1 MSEIVIEADNV
12 DYRYPDGYRAIKDV
26 SFYVRKGEKLGI
38 IGANGAGKST
48 MLKLLTGILTAEN
61 GKITVK
67 DILLNKK
74 NLKEIRKKVGFVFQE
89 SDNQL
94 FMNTVYD
101 DIAFGLRSSKKDE
114 EHIKLKIDD
123 ILEKFQIERLR
134 DKQIYKLSGGEKKV
148 VAIAGIIVMNPEI
161 ILMDE
166 VTASLDPKSRRTVIN
181 LIKDL
186 KETIVIAS
194 HDLDMILDVC
204 DRVLVFYDGKII
216 HEGTSYSILSN
227 EKIMEESSL
236 ELPLSL
242 IKNKYNKKLC

>member
-1 MSEIVIEADNV
+1 MSKKIIESYNIF
-12 DYRYPDGYRAIKDV
+12 YKYPDGYRAIKDV
-26 SFYVRKGEKLGI
+26 SFYVREGEKLGI

-48 MLKLLTGILTAEN
+48 MLKLLTGILSSEN
-61 GKITVK
+61 GEIIVNG
-67 DILLNKK
+67 ILLNKK

-101 DIAFGLRSSKKDE
+101 DIAFGLRSSKEDE
-114 EHIKLKIDD
+114 EKIKLKIDK
-123 ILEKFQIERLR
+123 ILEEFQIEKLKN
-134 DKQIYKLSGGEKKV
+134 KQIYKLSGGEKKV

-166 VTASLDPKSRRTVIN
+166 VTAFLDPKSRRIVIN

-204 DRVLVFYDGKII
+204 DRVLVFNNGEII
-216 HEGTSYSILSN
+216 QEGPTNSILSN
-227 EKIMEESSL
+227 KEIMEESDL

-242 IKNKYNKKLC
+242 LHFKTKGSDL

>member
-1 MSEIVIEADNV
+1 MSKKVIEAQNV
-12 DYRYPDGYRAIKDV
+12 DYKYPDGYRAIKNIYL
-26 SFYVRKGEKLGI
+26 YVKEGEKLGI

-48 MLKLLTGILTAEN
+48 MLKLLIGILSAES
-61 GKITVK
+61 GKIIIN
-67 DILLNKK
+67 DILINKK
-74 NLKEIRKKVGFVFQE
+74 NLKEIRKNVGFVFQE

-101 DIAFGLRSSKKDE
+101 DIVFGLRSSKESE
-114 EHIKLKIDD
+114 ENIKLKVNTI
-123 ILEKFQIERLR
+123 IEKFQIEKLIN
-134 DKQIYKLSGGEKKV
+134 KQIYKLSGGEKKI
-148 VAIAGIIVMNPEI
+148 VAIAGIMIMNPEI

-166 VTASLDPKSRRTVIN
+166 VTSSLDPKSRRIVIN

-204 DRVLVFYDGKII
+204 DRVLVLNNGEII
-216 HEGTSYSILSN
+216 QEGQSYSILSN
-227 EKIMEESSL
+227 KKIMEESNL

-242 IKNKYNKKLC
+242 IKNKFIKKC

>member
-1 MSEIVIEADNV
+1 MSKKVIEAQNV
-12 DYRYPDGYRAIKDV
+12 DYKYPDGYRAIKNI
-26 SFYVRKGEKLGI
+26 SLYVKEGEKLGI

-48 MLKLLTGILTAEN
+48 MLKLLIGILSAESV
-61 GKITVK
+61 KIIIN
-67 DILLNKK
+67 DILINKK
-74 NLKEIRKKVGFVFQE
+74 NLKEIRKNVGFVFQE

-101 DIAFGLRSSKKDE
+101 DIVFGLRSSKESE
-114 EHIKLKIDD
+114 ENIKLKVNTI
-123 ILEKFQIERLR
+123 IEKFQIEKLIN
-134 DKQIYKLSGGEKKV
+134 KQIYKLSGGEKKI
-148 VAIAGIIVMNPEI
+148 VAIAGIMIMNPEI

-166 VTASLDPKSRRTVIN
+166 VTSSLDPKSRRIVIN

-204 DRVLVFYDGKII
+204 DRVLVLNNGEII
-216 HEGTSYSILSN
+216 QEGQSYSILSN
-227 EKIMEESSL
+227 KKIMEESNL

-242 IKNKYNKKLC
+242 IKNKFIKKC

>member
-1 MSEIVIEADNV
+1 MSKKVIVVDNI
-12 DYRYPDGYRAIKDV
+12 DYKYPDGYRAINHV
-26 SFYVRKGEKLGI
+26 SFYVSEGEKLGI

-48 MLKLLTGILTAEN
+48 MLKLLTGILNAEN
-61 GKITVK
+61 GKITVN
-67 DILLNKK
+67 DILLNKR

-114 EHIKLKIDD
+114 DDIKLKIDI
-123 ILEKFQIERLR
+123 ILEEFQIKRLR
-134 DKQIYKLSGGEKKV
+134 SKQIYKLSGGEKKV

-181 LIKDL
+181 LITDL

-204 DRVLVFYDGKII
+204 DRVLVFNNGEII
-216 HEGTSYSILSN
+216 QEGSSYSILSN
-227 EKIMEESSL
+227 KKIMEENNL

-242 IKNKYNKKLC
+242 IQK

>member
-1 MSEIVIEADNV
+1 MSKKVIEAYNV
-12 DYRYPDGYRAIKDV
+12 DYKYPDGYRAIKDV
-26 SFYVRKGEKLGI
+26 SFCVKEGEKLGI

-48 MLKLLTGILTAEN
+48 MLKLLTGILSTEN
-61 GKITVK
+61 GKITVN

-74 NLKEIRKKVGFVFQE
+74 NLKEIRKKVGFVFQD

-114 EHIKLKIDD
+114 KNIKLRVDA
-123 ILEKFQIERLR
+123 ILEKFQIERLKN
-134 DKQIYKLSGGEKKV
+134 KQIYKLSGGEKKV
-148 VAIAGIIVMNPEI
+148 VAIAGVIVMNPDI

-181 LIKDL
+181 LITDL
-186 KETIVIAS
+186 KKTIVIAS

-204 DRVLVFYDGKII
+204 DRVLVFNNGEII
-216 HEGTSYSILSN
+216 QEGSAYSILSN
-227 EKIMEESSL
+227 KKIMEESNL

-242 IKNKYNKKLC
+242 IKK

>member
-1 MSEIVIEADNV
+1 MSKKVIEADNI
-12 DYRYPDGYRAIKDV
+12 DYKYPDGYRAIKDV
-26 SFYVRKGEKLGI
+26 SFYVREGEKLGI

-48 MLKLLTGILTAEN
+48 MLKLLTGIIVAEN

-114 EHIKLKIDD
+114 ESIKLIIDT
-123 ILEKFQIERLR
+123 ILKEFQIERLR
-134 DKQIYKLSGGEKKV
+134 NKQIYKLSGGEKKV

-181 LIKDL
+181 LITDL
-186 KETIVIAS
+186 KKTIVIAS

-204 DRVLVFYDGKII
+204 DRVLVFNNGEII
-216 HEGTSYSILSN
+216 QEGSPYSILSN
-227 EKIMEESSL
+227 KKIMEESNL

-242 IKNKYNKKLC
+242 IKK

>member
-1 MSEIVIEADNV
+1 MSKKVIEVANV
-12 DYRYPDGYRAIKDV
+12 DYKYPDGYIAIKDV
-26 SFYVRKGEKLGI
+26 SFYVREGEKLGI

-48 MLKLLTGILTAEN
+48 ILKLLTGILIAEK
-61 GKITVK
+61 GKILIN

-89 SDNQL
+89 CDNQL

-101 DIAFGLRSSKKDE
+101 DIAFGLRSSKRDE
-114 EHIKLKIDD
+114 ENINLKIDN
-123 ILEKFQIERLR
+123 ILVKFQIERLR
-134 DKQIYKLSGGEKKV
+134 NKQIYKLSGGEKKV
-148 VAIAGIIVMNPEI
+148 VAIAGVIVMNPEI

-166 VTASLDPKSRRTVIN
+166 VTASLDPRSRRTVIN
-181 LIKDL
+181 LIRDL

-204 DRVLVFYDGKII
+204 DRVLVFSNGEIVK
-216 HEGTSYSILSN
+216 EGSSHSILSN
-227 EKIMEESSL
+227 KKIMEESNL

-242 IKNKYNKKLC
+242 IKK

>member
-1 MSEIVIEADNV
+1 MSKKIIEAYNIH
-12 DYRYPDGYRAIKDV
+12 YKYPDGYLAIKDL
-26 SFYVRKGEKLGI
+26 SFYVKEGEKLGI

-48 MLKLLTGILTAEN
+48 ILKLITGILTAEN
-61 GKITVK
+61 GQIIIN
-67 DILLNKK
+67 DMLLNKK

-101 DIAFGLRSSKKDE
+101 DIAFGLRSSKEDNEK
-114 EHIKLKIDD
+114 INLKIDT
-123 ILEKFQIERLR
+123 ILKEFQIERLR
-134 DKQIYKLSGGEKKV
+134 NKQIYKLSGGEKKV
-148 VAIAGIIVMNPEI
+148 VSIAGIMVMNPEI

-181 LIKDL
+181 LITGLNK
-186 KETIVIAS
+186 TIVITS

-204 DRVLVFYDGKII
+204 DRVLVFSNGEII
-216 HEGTSYSILSN
+216 EEGPTYFILSN
-227 EKIMEESSL
+227 KKIMEESNL

-242 IKNKYNKKLC
+242 IKRL

>member
-1 MSEIVIEADNV
+1 MSKKVIEAYNI
-12 DYRYPDGYRAIKDV
+12 DYKYPDGYTAIKDV
-26 SFYVRKGEKLGI
+26 SFCIREGEKIGI

-61 GKITVK
+61 GEIIVK

-74 NLKEIRKKVGFVFQE
+74 NLKEVRKKIGFVFQE

-101 DIAFGLRSSKKDE
+101 DIAFGLRSSKRDE
-114 EHIKLKIDD
+114 ENINLKIDT
-123 ILEKFQIERLR
+123 ILKEFQIERLKN
-134 DKQIYKLSGGEKKV
+134 KQIYKLSGGEKKV

-181 LIKDL
+181 LITDL

-204 DRVLVFYDGKII
+204 DRVLVFNNGEII
-216 HEGTSYSILSN
+216 QEGSSYFILSN
-227 EKIMEESSL
+227 KKIMEESNL

-242 IKNKYNKKLC
+242 IKK

>member
-1 MSEIVIEADNV
+1 MSKKVIEAHNV
-12 DYRYPDGYRAIKDV
+12 DYKYPDGYRAIKDV
-26 SFYVRKGEKLGI
+26 SFYVKEGEKLGI

-48 MLKLLTGILTAEN
+48 MLKLLIGILSAES
-61 GKITVK
+61 GKIIIN
-67 DILLNKK
+67 DILINKK
-74 NLKEIRKKVGFVFQE
+74 NLKEIRKNVGFVFQE

-101 DIAFGLRSSKKDE
+101 DIVFGLRSSKESE
-114 EHIKLKIDD
+114 ENIKLKVNTI
-123 ILEKFQIERLR
+123 IEKFQIEKLIN
-134 DKQIYKLSGGEKKV
+134 KQIYKLSGGEKKI
-148 VAIAGIIVMNPEI
+148 VAIAGIMIMNPEI

-166 VTASLDPKSRRTVIN
+166 VTSSLDPKSRRIVIN

-204 DRVLVFYDGKII
+204 DRVLVFNNGEII
-216 HEGTSYSILSN
+216 QEGPAYPILSN
-227 EKIMEESSL
+227 KKIMEESDL

-242 IKNKYNKKLC
+242 IKK

>member
-1 MSEIVIEADNV
+1 MSKKVIEV
-12 DYRYPDGYRAIKDV
+12 DKIDYKYPDGYRAIKEV
-26 SFYVRKGEKLGI
+26 SFHVREGEKLGI

-48 MLKLLTGILTAEN
+48 MLKLLTGILIAEN
-61 GKITVK
+61 GEIIVN

-74 NLKEIRKKVGFVFQE
+74 NLKEIRKKISLVFQE

-101 DIAFGLRSSKKDE
+101 DIAFGLRSSKEDE
-114 EHIKLKIDD
+114 ENINLKIDR
-123 ILEKFQIERLR
+123 ILQEFQIERLR
-134 DKQIYKLSGGEKKV
+134 NKQIYKLSGGEKKV

-166 VTASLDPKSRRTVIN
+166 VTASLDPKSRRRVIN

-204 DRVLVFYDGKII
+204 DRVLVFSNGEII
-216 HEGTSYSILSN
+216 QEGFTYSILSN
-227 EKIMEESSL
+227 KKIMEESNL

-242 IKNKYNKKLC
+242 SLLA

>member
-1 MSEIVIEADNV
+1 MSKKVIEAQNV
-12 DYRYPDGYRAIKDV
+12 DYKYPDGYRAIKNI
-26 SFYVRKGEKLGI
+26 SLYVKEGEKLGI

-48 MLKLLTGILTAEN
+48 MLKLLIGILSAES
-61 GKITVK
+61 GKIIIN
-67 DILLNKK
+67 DILINKK
-74 NLKEIRKKVGFVFQE
+74 NLKEIRKNVGFVFQE

-101 DIAFGLRSSKKDE
+101 DIVFGLRSSKESE
-114 EHIKLKIDD
+114 ENIKLKVNTI
-123 ILEKFQIERLR
+123 IEKFQIEKLIN
-134 DKQIYKLSGGEKKV
+134 KQIYKLSGGEKKI
-148 VAIAGIIVMNPEI
+148 VAIAGIMIMNPEI

-166 VTASLDPKSRRTVIN
+166 VTSSLDPKSRRIVIN

-204 DRVLVFYDGKII
+204 DRVLVLNNGEII
-216 HEGTSYSILSN
+216 QEGQSYSILSN
-227 EKIMEESSL
+227 KKIMEESNL

-242 IKNKYNKKLC
+242 IKNKFIKKC

>member
-1 MSEIVIEADNV
+1 MSKKVIEAHNV
-12 DYRYPDGYRAIKDV
+12 NYKYPDGYRAIKNV
-26 SFYVRKGEKLGI
+26 SFYVNEGEKIGI

-48 MLKLLTGILTAEN
+48 MLKLLTGILNAES

-101 DIAFGLRSSKKDE
+101 DIAFGLRSSKEDE
-114 EHIKLKIDD
+114 ENIKIKIDN

-134 DKQIYKLSGGEKKV
+134 NKQIYKLSGGEKKV
-148 VAIAGIIVMNPEI
+148 VAIAGIMVMNPEI

-194 HDLDMILDVC
+194 HDLDMVLEVC
-204 DRVLVFYDGKII
+204 DRVLVFNNGEII
-216 HEGTSYSILSN
+216 QEGPAYPILSN
-227 EKIMEESSL
+227 KKIMEESDL

-242 IKNKYNKKLC
+242 IKK

>member
-1 MSEIVIEADNV
+1 MSKKVIEAQNV
-12 DYRYPDGYRAIKDV
+12 DYKYPDGYRAIKNI
-26 SFYVRKGEKLGI
+26 SLYVKEGEKLGI

-48 MLKLLTGILTAEN
+48 MLKLLTGILSAES
-61 GKITVK
+61 GKIIIN
-67 DILLNKK
+67 DILINKK
-74 NLKEIRKKVGFVFQE
+74 NLKEIRKNVGFVFQE

-101 DIAFGLRSSKKDE
+101 DIVFGLRSSKESE
-114 EHIKLKIDD
+114 ENIKLKVNTI
-123 ILEKFQIERLR
+123 IEKFQIEKLIN
-134 DKQIYKLSGGEKKV
+134 KQIYKLSGGEKKI
-148 VAIAGIIVMNPEI
+148 VAIAGIMIMNPEI

-166 VTASLDPKSRRTVIN
+166 VTSSLDPKSRRIVIN

-204 DRVLVFYDGKII
+204 DRVLVLNNGEII
-216 HEGTSYSILSN
+216 QEGQSYSILSN
-227 EKIMEESSL
+227 KKIMEESNL

-242 IKNKYNKKLC
+242 IKNKFIKKC

>member
-1 MSEIVIEADNV
+1 MSKKVIEAQNV
-12 DYRYPDGYRAIKDV
+12 DYKYPDGYRAIKNI
-26 SFYVRKGEKLGI
+26 SLYVKEGEKLGI

-48 MLKLLTGILTAEN
+48 MLKLLIGILSAES
-61 GKITVK
+61 GKIIIN
-67 DILLNKK
+67 DILINKK
-74 NLKEIRKKVGFVFQE
+74 NLKEIRKNVGFVFQE

-101 DIAFGLRSSKKDE
+101 DIVFGLRSIKESE
-114 EHIKLKIDD
+114 ENIKLKVNTI
-123 ILEKFQIERLR
+123 IEKFQIEKLIN
-134 DKQIYKLSGGEKKV
+134 KQIYKLSGGEKKI
-148 VAIAGIIVMNPEI
+148 VAIAGIMIMNPEI

-166 VTASLDPKSRRTVIN
+166 VTSSLDPKSRRIVIN

-204 DRVLVFYDGKII
+204 DRVLVLNNGEII
-216 HEGTSYSILSN
+216 QEGQSYSILSN
-227 EKIMEESSL
+227 KKIMEESNL

-242 IKNKYNKKLC
+242 IKNKFIKKC

>member
-1 MSEIVIEADNV
+1 MSKKIIEAYNIS
-12 DYRYPDGYRAIKDV
+12 YKYPDGYRAIKNV
-26 SFYVRKGEKLGI
+26 SFYVREGEKLGI
-38 IGANGAGKST
+38 IGANGTGKST
-48 MLKLLTGILTAEN
+48 MLKLLTGILSSEN
-61 GKITVK
+61 GEIIVNG
-67 DILLNKK
+67 ILLNKK

-101 DIAFGLRSSKKDE
+101 DIAFGLRSSKEDE
-114 EHIKLKIDD
+114 EKIKLKIDK
-123 ILEKFQIERLR
+123 ILEEFQIEKLKN
-134 DKQIYKLSGGEKKV
+134 KQIYKLSGGEKKV

-166 VTASLDPKSRRTVIN
+166 VTAFLDPKSRRIVIN

-204 DRVLVFYDGKII
+204 DRVLVFNNGEII
-216 HEGTSYSILSN
+216 QEGPTNSILSN
-227 EKIMEESSL
+227 KEIMEESDL

-242 IKNKYNKKLC
+242 LHFKTKGSDL

>member
-1 MSEIVIEADNV
+1 MSKKVIEAQNV
-12 DYRYPDGYRAIKDV
+12 NYKYPDGYRAIKNV
-26 SFYVRKGEKLGI
+26 SFYVKEGEKLGI

-48 MLKLLTGILTAEN
+48 MLKLLIGILSAES
-61 GKITVK
+61 GKIIIN
-67 DILLNKK
+67 DILINKK
-74 NLKEIRKKVGFVFQE
+74 NLKEIRKNVGFVFQE

-101 DIAFGLRSSKKDE
+101 DIVFGLRSSKESE
-114 EHIKLKIDD
+114 ENIKLKVNTI
-123 ILEKFQIERLR
+123 IEKFQIEKLIN
-134 DKQIYKLSGGEKKV
+134 KQIYKLSGGEKKI
-148 VAIAGIIVMNPEI
+148 VAIAGIMIMNPEI

-166 VTASLDPKSRRTVIN
+166 VTSSLDPKSRRIVIN

-204 DRVLVFYDGKII
+204 DRVLVLNNGEII
-216 HEGTSYSILSN
+216 QEGQAYSILSN
-227 EKIMEESSL
+227 KKIMEESNL

-242 IKNKYNKKLC
+242 IKNKFIKKC